1 MLLKNGKLDAA
12 LGHYTCRSWKWKIV
26 PGSPVSVPY
35 LQGLAVS
42 YSHVAGA
49 LGGVRGSKSSIGDVK
64 RDGIVNGLKS
74 GSTGGS
80 SGDSEVSNL
89 TSRGVRSGV
98 EFCDEPPEV
107 VGGVIL
113 RDKLPS
119 EQSETLRGVR
129 GRCTFA
135 ASDHATTGVA
145 PADPADVALFFA
157 RGVQQPRTAAEA

>member
-1 MLLKNGKLDAA
+1 MCVEVEKGICPGRPGICRLKPA
-12 LGHYTCRSWKWKIV
+12 
-26 PGSPVSVPY
+26 PY
-35 LQGLAVS
+35 I
-42 YSHVAGA
+42 HVAGT
-49 LGGVRGSKSSIGDVK
+49 LGGARGSKSSIGDVK

-74 GSTGGS
+74 RAGGS
-80 SGDSEVSNL
+80 SGDSDLSKL

-107 VGGVIL
+107 VGGVIFWETL
-113 RDKLPS
+113 LS

-135 ASDHATTGVA
+135 ASAHATIGVA
-145 PADPADVALFFA
+145 ADPADVTLFFA